1 MLKWKFWGWRTFS
14 WQRQKARM
22 HQPWHDVQT
31 RRLVTSHRGTQQ
43 VKLIDFGMATVNRIC
58 KKEVHI
64 ASYLHI
70 YFFMFKFL
78 NEMFVSSLHLVSSSV
93 SIDVYRIVVFCIMY
107 FLYLVAFISQNLMCT
122 VQVRGKQS
130 YQVRG
135 TKVQKRQPTQPTR
148 HGYAAR
154 LPKCMVRMRMMR
166 FSQMSRCPQN
176 SETNDRFSFFS
187 FHLLLL
193 LDSFW
198 LFCSAFKIFQ
208 VFLLK
213 EISILDRFCWKHMA
227 TYSQIFKTWGSPWA
241 CPFLPWQCRTSGITR
256 HQIYSSCE
264 ESNVKNWNVKT
275 SKNWNVTT
283 KQEQDFKGFFSE
295 DYPWTS
301 TKKGSCQLFE
311 YISTLWSQQRCIGN
325 RWK

>member
-1 MLKWKFWGWRTFS
+1 MKCLYHPCILYHLLCLSMFIGSLYFVLCIS
-14 WQRQKARM
+14 CILL
-22 HQPWHDVQT
+22 HS
-31 RRLVTSHRGTQQ
+31 SHRIWCAPFRFEASNPIRSGARKFKSDNRHNRHNRHDMGTPPGSRNAW
-43 VKLIDFGMATVNRIC
+43 FGCVWCVSRRWAGVLRTQKQTTDLPFFLSIC
-58 KKEVHI
+58 FCCWIH
-64 ASYLHI
+64 
-70 YFFMFKFL
+70 FDC
-78 NEMFVSSLHLVSSSV
+78 FV
-93 SIDVYRIVVFCIMY
+93 
-107 FLYLVAFISQNLMCT
+107 
-122 VQVRGKQS
+122 
-130 YQVRG
+130 
-135 TKVQKRQPTQPTR
+135 
-148 HGYAAR
+148 
-154 LPKCMVRMRMMR
+154 
-166 FSQMSRCPQN
+166 
-176 SETNDRFSFFS
+176 
-187 FHLLLL
+187 LLLI
-193 LDSFW
+193 
-198 LFCSAFKIFQ
+198 KIFQ

-227 TYSQIFKTWGSPWA
+227 TYSQMFKTWGSPWA